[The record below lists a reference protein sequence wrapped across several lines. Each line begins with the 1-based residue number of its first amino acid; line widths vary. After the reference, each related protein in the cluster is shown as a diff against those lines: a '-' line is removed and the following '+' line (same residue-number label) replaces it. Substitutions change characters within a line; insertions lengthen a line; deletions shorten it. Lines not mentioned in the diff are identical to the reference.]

1 MRFRGLRWIVA
12 HAQPSRA
19 SMTGAMSDQ
28 ATENF
33 SGTPT
38 PWNTEQAARAMASGV
53 PRPTNEGS
61 AAEGSPR
68 RSRINTPYI
77 AAGAILCLGTA
88 ILWSLSA
95 IPRHADGTTAS
106 MSGEDPVSTRN
117 DRALPEHRN
126 MSSTIQ
132 SNDRTNRST
141 SRTATTAGLA
151 SMVVAGA
158 VTAAAIADT
167 AGHRY
172 AEFHDARA
180 TIDVAGPAVYDPQ
193 AGYTAECRIWLDT
206 VPTNTDPRFPASI
219 MFQHQGSVDHKWL
232 AINAGRGSGL
242 AVGECRSW
250 YLNAWAE
257 TSNTLPTGR
266 WVHFAYVVRDGID
279 RTYVDGLLSSETNDA
294 CLSRQNGASMHLGSA
309 LMADAG
315 RVLDSFGGKLDWI
328 RVSSVARYSGPNFAV
343 PTEDELVPDAQTNLL
358 VTFNGNSA
366 NDAFT
371 DLSPNH
377 YTLTAGAGVSGG
389 KAPPIV
395 PDCNGNVIDDRTEVS
410 QGLLPDSNGDG
421 VPDGCQCGAIPE
433 LPVCCAGDIFSDGI
447 VNGGD
452 LGVLLSYWG
461 AATASPASRR
471 CDIDGNGIV
480 NGADM
485 GILLAGWGP
494 CPGNNVPAWATALE
508 TEPDPS
514 VVTDAGLRA
523 AIVATGRPWR
533 VRDNSTGIEMVL
545 IPPGSFQMGCS
556 ASNAW
561 GCWAGEY
568 PVHLVTLTNAFYLG
582 RCEVTQ
588 AQWQA
593 RIGSNPAY
601 FSTAN
606 GQPGSD
612 ARPIERVSWNEIQA
626 FLSSSGMR
634 LPTEAEWEY
643 AYRAGTTTAYHGWSA
658 TPEGTNDDSNVG
670 EIGWYL
676 YNTCY
681 GDGCGTRAVGL
692 KASNGFGLKDML
704 GNVWEWVND
713 WYDGYASGE
722 QFDPNGPPSGTQR
735 VFRGGSWFSAS
746 PSFNVRSSFRISQF
760 PDYNNENIGFRV
772 ARNP

>member
-1 MRFRGLRWIVA
+1 
-12 HAQPSRA
+12 
-19 SMTGAMSDQ
+19 
-28 ATENF
+28 
-33 SGTPT
+33 
-38 PWNTEQAARAMASGV
+38 
-53 PRPTNEGS
+53 
-61 AAEGSPR
+61 
-68 RSRINTPYI
+68 
-77 AAGAILCLGTA
+77 
-88 ILWSLSA
+88 
-95 IPRHADGTTAS
+95 

-117 DRALPEHRN
+117 DRALPEYRN

-141 SRTATTAGLA
+141 LRTATTAGLA

-180 TIDVAGPAVYDPQ
+180 TIDVAGTAVYDPQ

-250 YLNAWAE
+250 WSNAWTE
-257 TSNTLPTGR
+257 TSNSIPTGR
-266 WVHFAYVVRDGID
+266 WIHFAYVVRDGID

-294 CLSRQNGASMHLGSA
+294 CLSRLNGASMHLGSA
-309 LMADAG
+309 LMADRG

-358 VTFNGNSA
+358 VTFNGNSTD
-366 NDAFT
+366 DAFI
-371 DLSPNH
+371 DLSPH
-377 YTLTAGAGVSGG
+377 RYKLTAGAGVSGG

-410 QGLLPDSNGDG
+410 QGLVPDSNGDG

-461 AATASPASRR
+461 AATASAASRR

-508 TEPDPS
+508 TQPDPS

-568 PVHLVTLTNAFYLG
+568 PIHLVTLTNAFYLG

-601 FSTAN
+601 FSAAN

-612 ARPIERVSWNEIQA
+612 ARPIERVSWNEIRA

-643 AYRAGTTTAYHGWSA
+643 AYRAGTSTAYHGWPA
-658 TPEGTNDDSNVG
+658 KPEGTNDDGEVG
-670 EIGWYL
+670 EIGWYI

-692 KASNGFGLKDML
+692 KARNGFGLNDML
-704 GNVWEWVND
+704 GNVLEWVND
-713 WYDGYASGE
+713 WYGSYGGNEETNPDGPASGSE
-722 QFDPNGPPSGTQR
+722 R
-735 VFRGGSWFSAS
+735 VLRGGGWFNST
-746 PSFNVRSSFRISQF
+746 PSFNIRSSFRASES
-760 PDYNNENIGFRV
+760 PDFTRNDVGFRV

>member
-1 MRFRGLRWIVA
+1 MMRLRGLRWIVA

-53 PRPTNEGS
+53 PRPINEGS
-61 AAEGSPR
+61 AAEESPR

-77 AAGAILCLGTA
+77 AAGAILCLGAA

-117 DRALPEHRN
+117 DRALPEYRN

-180 TIDVAGPAVYDPQ
+180 TIDVAGTAVYDPQ

-250 YLNAWAE
+250 WSNAWTE
-257 TSNTLPTGR
+257 TSNSIPTGR
-266 WVHFAYVVRDGID
+266 WIHFAYVVRDGID

-358 VTFNGNSA
+358 VTFNGNSTD
-366 NDAFT
+366 DAFI
-371 DLSPNH
+371 DLSPH
-377 YTLTAGAGVSGG
+377 RYTLTAGAGVSGG

-433 LPVCCAGDIFSDGI
+433 LPVCCVGDIFQDGL
-447 VNGGD
+447 VNGAD
-452 LGVLLSYWG
+452 LGALLSYWG
-461 AATASPASRR
+461 PVTSAPASSL
-471 CDIDGNGIV
+471 CDLDHDGIV
-480 NGADM
+480 GGGDL
-485 GILLAGWGP
+485 GILLANWGP
-494 CPGNNVPAWATALE
+494 C
-508 TEPDPS
+508 
-514 VVTDAGLRA
+514 
-523 AIVATGRPWR
+523 
-533 VRDNSTGIEMVL
+533 
-545 IPPGSFQMGCS
+545 
-556 ASNAW
+556 
-561 GCWAGEY
+561 
-568 PVHLVTLTNAFYLG
+568 
-582 RCEVTQ
+582 
-588 AQWQA
+588 
-593 RIGSNPAY
+593 
-601 FSTAN
+601 
-606 GQPGSD
+606 
-612 ARPIERVSWNEIQA
+612 
-626 FLSSSGMR
+626 
-634 LPTEAEWEY
+634 
-643 AYRAGTTTAYHGWSA
+643 
-658 TPEGTNDDSNVG
+658 
-670 EIGWYL
+670 
-676 YNTCY
+676 
-681 GDGCGTRAVGL
+681 
-692 KASNGFGLKDML
+692 
-704 GNVWEWVND
+704 
-713 WYDGYASGE
+713 
-722 QFDPNGPPSGTQR
+722 
-735 VFRGGSWFSAS
+735 GG
-746 PSFNVRSSFRISQF
+746 
-760 PDYNNENIGFRV
+760 
-772 ARNP
+772 